1 MALLWGCICIRGA
14 WFGTE
19 AEADRRDEIFP
30 LEMIYMVQN
39 SGAPFVTLLG
49 TSGALNLLRQG
60 IVSSR
65 IFSLFVQAT
74 ILNLLCVQLVKKK
87 LLCFTYSGLLYSCDI
102 VDVNFGRKTRYL
114 LYYNYLLINF
124 QIGCI
129 ETRIFQNCLK

>member
-1 MALLWGCICIRGA
+1 MALLGGCNCIRGA

-60 IVSSR
+60 ICGKMKNWSKQEERLTSLRVQKQRKGRKNSLSAWLFVAATEKKNISR
-65 IFSLFVQAT
+65 IS
-74 ILNLLCVQLVKKK
+74 IK
-87 LLCFTYSGLLYSCDI
+87 LLRLM
-102 VDVNFGRKTRYL
+102 
-114 LYYNYLLINF
+114 
-124 QIGCI
+124 
-129 ETRIFQNCLK
+129 